1 MANAN
6 STYTYNVAPNPNDSN
21 VSPVNYG
28 RVLNSGTSNTTISNA
43 NITSNSVILLSWEYV
58 SPGIPTWM
66 MVTTK
71 TPGASFVVNT
81 ANPPAAGS
89 GYINWYIPFF

>member
-1 MANAN
+1 MANAA
-6 STYTYNVAPNPNDSN
+6 STYTYNVAPNPNDNN
-21 VSPVNYG
+21 VTVVNCG

-43 NITSNSVILLSWEYV
+43 NITANSVILLSWEYV

-71 TPGASFVVNT
+71 TAGVSFVVNT

-89 GYINWYIPFF
+89 GYINWYIPQF